1 MDNPSDRPRTPQTLH
16 NLSAIVIC
24 IQPSPL
30 IPEGELEIAQL
41 LKRFILEK
49 STQIFRFPI
58 AGFYIIAL
66 LSVERE

>member
-1 MDNPSDRPRTPQTLH
+1 
-16 NLSAIVIC
+16 
-24 IQPSPL
+24 L